1 MIILLRVVFA
11 AGLLA
16 ATALAIAFLVTRDR
30 ARLKQAR
37 RVLLYTCALGLLFFA
52 VMMAERLLA

>member
-16 ATALAIAFLVTRDR
+16 ATALAISFLVTRDR
-30 ARLKQAR
+30 TRLKQAR
-37 RVLLYTCALGLLFFA
+37 RVLLYTCVLGLVFFA
-52 VMMAERLLA
+52 VMLAERLLA